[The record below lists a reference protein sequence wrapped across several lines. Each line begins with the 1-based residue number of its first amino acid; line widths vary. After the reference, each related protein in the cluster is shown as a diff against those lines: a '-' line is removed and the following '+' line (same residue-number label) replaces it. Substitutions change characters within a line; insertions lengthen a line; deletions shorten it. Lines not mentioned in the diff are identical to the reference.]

1 MPDLAIHAMSEADL
15 ASGIELLRRQLDE
28 HAIDLAD
35 TALLNAVRGILDKPE
50 RGRILVVSRG
60 ERVVGVA
67 VLSFLWTLEHGGQA
81 AWLDELYV
89 EPNQRR
95 LGIGRKLVQ
104 VSMQAAAEAGCKTL
118 DLEVEDGHE
127 EATRLYQRLGFHM
140 HRRTR
145 WAIPLP

>member
-1 MPDLAIHAMSEADL
+1 LHQHS
-15 ASGIELLRRQLDE
+15 
-28 HAIDLAD
+28 IDLSDA
-35 TALLNAVRGILDKPE
+35 TLRQAVQGLFDNPE
-50 RGRILVVSRG
+50 RGRILVVARG
-60 ERVVGVA
+60 QRVVGVA

-81 AWLDELYV
+81 AWLDELYI
-89 EPNQRR
+89 EPDQRR
-95 LGIGRKLVQ
+95 LGIGRELVQ

-127 EATRLYQRLGFHM
+127 DATRLYQRLGFHR